1 MSAFDKSLRN
11 LLRDDLGPTGER
23 VRPVLPV
30 EDEDAQRQK
39 PGSAASGSPCSAGPP
54 EPRSAR
60 TLEST
65 MALASEVAGGSVF
78 ARIRE

>member
-1 MSAFDKSLRN
+1 MPAFDKSLCN
-11 LLRDDLGPTGER
+11 FLGEDLGPTGER

-39 PGSAASGSPCSAGPP
+39 PGSAASGSPCSAGSPD
-54 EPRSAR
+54 PRSAR
-60 TLEST
+60 TSEST
-65 MALASEVAGGSVF
+65 IAFASEVAGGSVF